1 MNINRHQLAL
11 AVAVAALFC
20 AGAPPASAQ
29 VTGDA
34 ATLPAWHVP
43 DISTVADD
51 AEGRAI
57 RYGRLLFDHTSAL
70 IGPDATDPDKRY
82 ASNGLDCQNC
92 HLDAGTQRFGLPL
105 IGVWERFPAFS
116 ARLGAVQTM
125 AERINDCMQRSLN
138 GRALPSDSSEMQAFE
153 AYIRF
158 LGSSQSKQEPIVG
171 RGAARLPLLNRAADP
186 MHGERVYQ
194 MNCAPCHQADG
205 AGVRYSPEDARVKQ
219 QRYLFPPLWG
229 ADSYNDAA
237 GMARNITAAWFVRA
251 NMPRGITFAYPQ
263 LEVGDAY
270 DVVAYINEQPR
281 PHKSGLE
288 HDYPDVWLKPA
299 DAAYPP
305 LLGPFPAE
313 QHELGPWPPIEAW
326 LRHNMPQERVNLR
339 AAGDVQAIADT
350 MKGAD
355 R

>member
-1 MNINRHQLAL
+1 MGRRRKLNLAL
-11 AVAVAALFC
+11 AFTAGLSCAQVPPATAQGAIDAAAL
-20 AGAPPASAQ
+20 PP
-29 VTGDA
+29 
-34 ATLPAWHVP
+34 WRVP
-43 DISTVADD
+43 DISTVADNS
-51 AEGRAI
+51 EGRAI
-57 RYGRLLFDHTSAL
+57 RYGRLLFEHTSAL
-70 IGPDATDPDKRY
+70 IGPDAAAPDMRY
-82 ASNGLDCQNC
+82 GGNGLDCKNC

-105 IGVWERFPAFS
+105 IGVWDQFPAFS
-116 ARLGAVQTM
+116 ARLGAVETM
-125 AERINDCMQRSLN
+125 TERINDCMQRSLN
-138 GRALPSDSSEMQAFE
+138 GRALPPDSSEMTALQ

-158 LGSSQSKQEPIVG
+158 LASGQSKAQPMVG
-171 RGAARLPLLNRAADP
+171 RGAPRLPLLNRAADP
-186 MHGERVYQ
+186 LHGAKVYQ

-205 AGVRYSPEDARVKQ
+205 AGLRYSPADALARQ

-229 ADSYNDAA
+229 VDSYNDAA

-281 PHKSGLE
+281 PHKAGLE

-313 QHELGPWPPIEAW
+313 QHELGPWAPIEAW
-326 LRHNMPQERVNLR
+326 LRHNMPRERVELR
-339 AAGDVQAIADT
+339 AAGDVQALA
-350 MKGAD
+350 GPG

>member
-1 MNINRHQLAL
+1 VGQCEQLL
-11 AVAVAALFC
+11 VVAIAATLLC
-20 AGAPPASAQ
+20 SEATPARAQ
-29 VTGDA
+29 VTIDTA
-34 ATLPAWHVP
+34 VLPPWHVP
-43 DISTVADD
+43 DIGTVADD
-51 AEGRAI
+51 AEGRTI
-57 RYGRLLFDHTSAL
+57 RYGQRLFEHTSAL
-70 IGPDATDPDKRY
+70 IGPDATDPGKRY
-82 ASNGLDCQNC
+82 AGNGLDCKSC

-116 ARLGAVQTM
+116 ARLGAIETM
-125 AERINDCMQRSLN
+125 AERINDCMERSLN
-138 GRALPSDSSEMQAFE
+138 GRTLPSDGNEMQALQ

-158 LGSSQSKQEPIVG
+158 LGSGQPKGEPIVG
-171 RGAARLPLLNRAADP
+171 RGAPRLPLLNRAADP
-186 MHGERVYQ
+186 VHGARVYQ

-205 AGVRYSPEDARVKQ
+205 TGVRYSPEDAQVKA

-263 LEVGDAY
+263 LEVDDVY

-313 QHELGPWPPIEAW
+313 QHELGPWAPIEAW
-326 LRHNMPQERVNLR
+326 LRHNMPQERSDLR
-339 AAGDVQAIADT
+339 AAGDVQALAET
-350 MKGAD
+350 K